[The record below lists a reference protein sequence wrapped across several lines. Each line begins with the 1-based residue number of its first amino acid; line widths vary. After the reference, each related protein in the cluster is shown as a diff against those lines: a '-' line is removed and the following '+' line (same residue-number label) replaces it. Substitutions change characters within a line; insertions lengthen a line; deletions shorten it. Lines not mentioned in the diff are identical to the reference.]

1 VVADAAALAHLVN
14 RAYAVEEFFVAG
26 DRTDAAEI
34 AQMMT
39 TGTFLV
45 LDRVP
50 ETGNEQGLA
59 AAVYVTV
66 TGEQG
71 PVRGPSAVGT
81 GPSLLRSGQP
91 AIDSASGYF
100 GMLAVG
106 PGLQGQGIG
115 KRMVRIAEALAEAAG
130 CTRMTMKIVNLREE
144 LGRWYRSL
152 GYREVG
158 TTPYVVHRPVKRSCH
173 FVDMARSLGEPA
185 VLAA

>member
-1 VVADAAALAHLVN
+1 MVADAAALAQLVN
-14 RAYAVEEFFVAG
+14 RAYAVEQFFVEG

-34 AQMMT
+34 AEMMT
-39 TGTFLV
+39 KGTFLV
-45 LDRVP
+45 LDRAD
-50 ETGNEQGLA
+50 EHGLA

-66 TGEQG
+66 TGEQ
-71 PVRGPSAVGT
+71 
-81 GPSLLRSGQP
+81 
-91 AIDSASGYF
+91 GYF

-173 FVDMARSLGEPA
+173 FVDMARSLGAPA

>member
-1 VVADAAALAHLVN
+1 MRISASVRRAGVADAPALAQLVN
-14 RAYAVEEFFVAG
+14 QAYAVEAFFVDG
-26 DRTDAAEI
+26 DRTAAAEL
-34 AQMMT
+34 AQMLT

-45 LDRVP
+45 LDRADASD
-50 ETGNEQGLA
+50 GLA

-71 PVRGPSAVGT
+71 
-81 GPSLLRSGQP
+81 
-91 AIDSASGYF
+91 YF

-106 PGLQGQGIG
+106 AGLQGQGIG

-152 GYREVG
+152 GYRETG
-158 TTPYVVHRPVKRSCH
+158 TAPYVVHRPVKRTCH
-173 FVDMARSLGEPA
+173 FVEMARPLGAPV

>member
-1 VVADAAALAHLVN
+1 VVADAPALADLVN

-26 DRTDAAEI
+26 DRTDAVEI

-45 LDRVP
+45 LDRAP
-50 ETGNEQGLA
+50 RDDNGGDERGLA
-59 AAVYVTV
+59 AAVYVAV
-66 TGEQG
+66 TGEQ
-71 PVRGPSAVGT
+71 
-81 GPSLLRSGQP
+81 
-91 AIDSASGYF
+91 GYF

-173 FVDMARSLGEPA
+173 FVDMARSLGAPA

>member
-1 VVADAAALAHLVN
+1 VVADAPALAQLVN
-14 RAYAVEEFFVAG
+14 RAYAVEQFFVEG

-34 AQMMT
+34 ARMMQ

-45 LDRVP
+45 LDRAADD
-50 ETGNEQGLA
+50 GADHGLA

-66 TGEQG
+66 TGEQ
-71 PVRGPSAVGT
+71 
-81 GPSLLRSGQP
+81 
-91 AIDSASGYF
+91 GYF

-130 CTRMTMKIVNLREE
+130 CTQMTMKIVNLREE

-158 TTPYVVHRPVKRSCH
+158 ITPYVAHRPVKRSCH
-173 FVDMARSLGEPA
+173 FVEMARPLGAPV

>member
-1 VVADAAALAHLVN
+1 MVADAPALAQLVN
-14 RAYAVEEFFVAG
+14 RAYAIEAFFVDG

-39 TGTFLV
+39 AGTFLV
-45 LDRVP
+45 LDHAD
-50 ETGNEQGLA
+50 GGLA

-66 TGEQG
+66 TGEQ
-71 PVRGPSAVGT
+71 
-81 GPSLLRSGQP
+81 
-91 AIDSASGYF
+91 GYF

-115 KRMVRIAEALAEAAG
+115 KRMVRIAEALAESAG

-152 GYREVG
+152 GYRETG

-173 FVDMARSLGEPA
+173 FVDMARPLGAPV

>member
-1 VVADAAALAHLVN
+1 MRVSASVRRAVVADAAALAQLVN
-14 RAYAVEEFFVAG
+14 RAYAVEQFFVEG

-34 AQMMT
+34 AEMMT
-39 TGTFLV
+39 KGTFLV
-45 LDRVP
+45 LDRAD
-50 ETGNEQGLA
+50 EQGLA

-66 TGEQG
+66 TGEQ
-71 PVRGPSAVGT
+71 
-81 GPSLLRSGQP
+81 
-91 AIDSASGYF
+91 GYF

-158 TTPYVVHRPVKRSCH
+158 TTPYVVQRPVKRSCH
-173 FVDMARSLGEPA
+173 FVDMARSLGAPA

>member
-1 VVADAAALAHLVN
+1 MSDASDTRSVMRVSASVRRAVVADAPALAQLVN
-14 RAYAVEEFFVAG
+14 RAYSIEAFFVEG

-45 LDRVP
+45 LDHADP
-50 ETGNEQGLA
+50 EQGLA
-59 AAVYVTV
+59 AAVYVTI
-66 TGEQG
+66 TGAQ
-71 PVRGPSAVGT
+71 
-81 GPSLLRSGQP
+81 
-91 AIDSASGYF
+91 GYF

-115 KRMVRIAEALAEAAG
+115 KRMVRIAEALAESAG

-152 GYREVG
+152 GYRETG

-173 FVDMARSLGEPA
+173 FVDMARPLGAPV

>member
-1 VVADAAALAHLVN
+1 MVADAPALAQLVN
-14 RAYAVEEFFVAG
+14 RAYAIEAFFVDG

-45 LDRVP
+45 LDHAD
-50 ETGNEQGLA
+50 GHADKSDGLA

-66 TGEQG
+66 TGDQ
-71 PVRGPSAVGT
+71 
-81 GPSLLRSGQP
+81 
-91 AIDSASGYF
+91 GYF

-106 PGLQGQGIG
+106 AGLQGQGIG

-152 GYREVG
+152 GYRETG
-158 TTPYVVHRPVKRSCH
+158 TAPYVVHRPVKRSCH
-173 FVDMARSLGEPA
+173 FVEMARPLGAPV

>member
-1 VVADAAALAHLVN
+1 MN
-14 RAYAVEEFFVAG
+14 RAYAVEQFFVEG

-45 LDRVP
+45 LDGVS
-50 ETGNEQGLA
+50 ETERGLA

-66 TGEQG
+66 TGEH
-71 PVRGPSAVGT
+71 
-81 GPSLLRSGQP
+81 
-91 AIDSASGYF
+91 GYF

-173 FVDMARSLGEPA
+173 FVDMARSLGAPA

>member
-1 VVADAAALAHLVN
+1 MRISASVRRAVVADASALAQLVN

-66 TGEQG
+66 TGEQ
-71 PVRGPSAVGT
+71 
-81 GPSLLRSGQP
+81 
-91 AIDSASGYF
+91 GYF

>member
-1 VVADAAALAHLVN
+1 MRVSASVRRAVVADAPALAQLVN
-14 RAYAVEEFFVAG
+14 RAYSVEQFFVDG
-26 DRTDAAEI
+26 DRTDAAEL
-34 AQMMT
+34 ARMMQS
-39 TGTFLV
+39 GTFLV
-45 LDRVP
+45 LDHADDR
-50 ETGNEQGLA
+50 GIA
-59 AAVYVTV
+59 AAVYVAV
-66 TGEQG
+66 TGD
-71 PVRGPSAVGT
+71 A
-81 GPSLLRSGQP
+81 
-91 AIDSASGYF
+91 GYF

-158 TTPYVVHRPVKRSCH
+158 TAPYVAHRPVKRSCH
-173 FVDMARSLGEPA
+173 FVEMARPLGAPV

>member
-1 VVADAAALAHLVN
+1 MN

-45 LDRVP
+45 LDGVS
-50 ETGNEQGLA
+50 ETERRLA

-66 TGEQG
+66 TGEQ
-71 PVRGPSAVGT
+71 
-81 GPSLLRSGQP
+81 
-91 AIDSASGYF
+91 GYF

-115 KRMVRIAEALAEAAG
+115 KRMVRIAEAVAEAAG
-130 CTRMTMKIVNLREE
+130 CTTMTMKIVNLREE

-152 GYREVG
+152 GYRETG
-158 TTPYVVHRPVKRSCH
+158 TAPYAVPRTVKLACH
-173 FVDMARSLGEPA
+173 FVEMARSLGAPA
-185 VLAA
+185 VMAA

>member
-1 VVADAAALAHLVN
+1 VVADASALAHLVN

-45 LDRVP
+45 LDRAD
-50 ETGNEQGLA
+50 EQGLA

-66 TGEQG
+66 TGAQ
-71 PVRGPSAVGT
+71 
-81 GPSLLRSGQP
+81 
-91 AIDSASGYF
+91 GYF

-173 FVDMARSLGEPA
+173 FVEMARSLGAPA

>member
-1 VVADAAALAHLVN
+1 MRISASVRRAVVADASALAQLVN
-14 RAYAVEEFFVAG
+14 RAYAVEQFFVEG

-39 TGTFLV
+39 SGTFLV
-45 LDRVP
+45 LDRAD
-50 ETGNEQGLA
+50 EQGLA

-66 TGEQG
+66 TGEQ
-71 PVRGPSAVGT
+71 
-81 GPSLLRSGQP
+81 
-91 AIDSASGYF
+91 GYF

>member
-1 VVADAAALAHLVN
+1 VVADAAALAQLVN
-14 RAYAVEEFFVAG
+14 RAYAVEQFFVEG

-34 AQMMT
+34 AEMMT
-39 TGTFLV
+39 KGTFLV
-45 LDRVP
+45 LDRAD
-50 ETGNEQGLA
+50 EQGLA

-66 TGEQG
+66 TGEQ
-71 PVRGPSAVGT
+71 
-81 GPSLLRSGQP
+81 
-91 AIDSASGYF
+91 GYF

-173 FVDMARSLGEPA
+173 FVDMARSLGAPA

>member
-1 VVADAAALAHLVN
+1 MVADAPALAQLVN
-14 RAYAVEEFFVAG
+14 RAYAVEQFFVEG

-34 AQMMT
+34 ARMMQ

-45 LDRVP
+45 LDRAADD
-50 ETGNEQGLA
+50 GADHGLA

-66 TGEQG
+66 TGEQ
-71 PVRGPSAVGT
+71 
-81 GPSLLRSGQP
+81 
-91 AIDSASGYF
+91 GYF

-130 CTRMTMKIVNLREE
+130 CTQMTMKIVNLREE

-158 TTPYVVHRPVKRSCH
+158 ITPYVAHRPVKRSCH
-173 FVDMARSLGEPA
+173 FVEMARPLGAPV

>member
-1 VVADAAALAHLVN
+1 VVADAPALAQLVN

-45 LDRVP
+45 LDRAP
-50 ETGNEQGLA
+50 EGDERGLA

-66 TGEQG
+66 TGEQ
-71 PVRGPSAVGT
+71 
-81 GPSLLRSGQP
+81 
-91 AIDSASGYF
+91 GYF

-173 FVDMARSLGEPA
+173 FVDMERSLGAPA